1 MSVVSV
7 AEMPGL
13 VGRELGPST
22 WVEVGQDKIDTFA
35 DVTSDHQFIHVDHDL
50 AAQTP
55 FGTTIAH
62 GFLTLSLLTAMCSEF
77 VVSPQ
82 GAVMGINYGLD
93 KVRFLAPV
101 KSGSQVRARGRITE
115 VGERSPGRWL
125 VKYEVTVEIEGED
138 KPALLAEW
146 LTMSVVA

>member
-1 MSVVSV
+1 MSVVSI
-7 AEMPGL
+7 ADMPGL
-13 VGRELGPST
+13 AGREFGPSA
-22 WVEVGQDKIDTFA
+22 WVEVGQDKINTFA
-35 DVTSDHQFIHVDHDL
+35 DVTSDHQFIHVDPDL

-62 GFLTLSLLTAMCSEF
+62 GFYTLSLLTAMCAEF
-77 VVSPQ
+77 MILPE

-101 KSGSQVRARGRITE
+101 KSGSRVRAHARITD
-115 VGERSPGRWL
+115 VDERSPGRWL
-125 VKYEVTVEIEGED
+125 LKYEVSVEIEGEE